1 MAREEGREGKGP
13 WLKEQRSA
21 EVLLGEGGETGR
33 VRRGEAQTVSAR
45 GRVWNLPCCRSLSPR
60 AAGDHWRIFNQST
73 KWNDVVS
80 LIAQN
85 VASKTTYFDQPFPKL
100 SSGLHT
106 LGHHKALSA
115 GTTSLSKDSV
125 LC

>member
-1 MAREEGREGKGP
+1 M
-13 WLKEQRSA
+13 
-21 EVLLGEGGETGR
+21 LLGEGGETGR
-33 VRRGEAQTVSAR
+33 VRGEAQIASAQ
-45 GRVWNLPCCRSLSPR
+45 GRFGTRPCFRSLSPR
-60 AAGDHWRIFNQST
+60 AAGDRWRIFNQST

-106 LGHHKALSA
+106 LGHHEALSA

>member
-1 MAREEGREGKGP
+1 M
-13 WLKEQRSA
+13 
-21 EVLLGEGGETGR
+21 
-33 VRRGEAQTVSAR
+33 
-45 GRVWNLPCCRSLSPR
+45 
-60 AAGDHWRIFNQST
+60 
-73 KWNDVVS
+73 VS

-100 SSGLHT
+100 SSGLHM
-106 LGHHKALSA
+106 LGHHEALSA